1 MQRVTEIQIGYKE
14 QERNNCMLEQV
25 KGIIF
30 DLDGTLVDSMWV
42 WREIDEEFLGPYGIE
57 IPDDLQKKIEGMSF
71 TETAQ
76 YFKKAFQL
84 PMSVEELKKLWNRMA
99 YEKYSLE
106 VPLKDGVLEFLRY
119 LKEEDM
125 KVGIAT
131 SNSKELLM
139 AALESL
145 GIKDY
150 FQVVLTGCEVGR
162 GKPFPDIYLQV
173 AKKLQVSP
181 EECLVFEDLPAG
193 ILAGKS
199 AGMRVCA
206 IKDTFSNHMISEKKQ
221 LADYYIDS
229 YHDILTNNYEVLK

>member
-1 MQRVTEIQIGYKE
+1 
-14 QERNNCMLEQV
+14 MLEQV

-42 WREIDEEFLGPYGIE
+42 WREIDEEFLEPYGVE
-57 IPDDLQKKIEGMSF
+57 IPDDLQKEIEGMSF
-71 TETAQ
+71 TETAH
-76 YFKKAFQL
+76 YFKKAFSL
-84 PMSVEELKKLWNRMA
+84 PMSVEELKTLWNRMA

-106 VPLKDGVLEFLRY
+106 VPLKDGVLDFLRY
-119 LKEEDM
+119 LKEENL

-150 FQVVLTGCEVGR
+150 FHVVLTGCEVGR
-162 GKPFPDIYLQV
+162 GKPFPDIYLKV
-173 AKKLQVSP
+173 ASELQVDP
-181 EECLVFEDLPAG
+181 KDCLVFEDLPAG
-193 ILAGKS
+193 IRAGKS

-206 IKDTFSNHMISEKKQ
+206 IKDDFSNHMILEKKK

-229 YHDILTNNYEVLK
+229 YDDILTNNYEVLK